1 MLLNIVRRSG
11 IDVSER
17 WYDVAYGNTNDNSV
31 DEVKKAIELF
41 YSDFGR

>member
-1 MLLNIVRRSG
+1 MMLNLARRNG

-17 WYDVAYGNTNDNSV
+17 WYDAAYNDINNNSV
-31 DEVKKAIELF
+31 DEVKKAVELF